1 MRRTMPKD
9 DVAVIRGEVAVHLA
23 AARSLVDSAPSGV
36 HSITALINPR
46 QCSVV
51 TTPLASRLGPRPL
64 AETEARIR
72 LFFFTRTTAS

>member
-23 AARSLVDSAPSGV
+23 AARGFGSVRRSLNHGLNQPPQQCLVT
-36 HSITALINPR
+36 TALACR
-46 QCSVV
+46 
-51 TTPLASRLGPRPL
+51 RL
-64 AETEARIR
+64 AESEARIR

>member
-36 HSITALINPR
+36 HSITALINPQ
-46 QCSVV
+46 QCSV
-51 TTPLASRLGPRPL
+51 TTPLASRLDPRRL
-64 AETEARIR
+64 AESEARIR